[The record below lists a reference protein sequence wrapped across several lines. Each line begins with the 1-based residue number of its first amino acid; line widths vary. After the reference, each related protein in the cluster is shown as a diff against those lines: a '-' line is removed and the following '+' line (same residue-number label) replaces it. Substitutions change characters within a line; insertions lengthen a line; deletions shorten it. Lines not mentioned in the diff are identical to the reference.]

1 MKQILV
7 FLLFLLMLV
16 WFMFAPVYKHVLIL
30 RQAVLQKEADYLL
43 EVGASG
49 RYGYIDTAMTEESR
63 TRLAGFGF
71 DPEELQYAVTTTSGL
86 PGTNPASPLVRG
98 TGIRLTITYP
108 YGNLFGIDR
117 LLGIASP
124 DSQDR
129 MGAAGMK
136 MSEYVP

>member
-7 FLLFLLMLV
+7 FLLFSVMLV
-16 WFMFAPVYKHVLIL
+16 WLMFAPVYKHVLIL
-30 RQAVLQKEADYLL
+30 RQAVLQKEADYML
-43 EVGASG
+43 EVGAG
-49 RYGYIDTAMTEESR
+49 FGYIDAAMMNESR

-71 DPEELQYAVTTTSGL
+71 DSALVNYTVTTTSGVAGTD
-86 PGTNPASPLVRG
+86 PGSPVTRG
-98 TGIRLTITYP
+98 TGIRLVITYP

-117 LLGIASP
+117 LLGIAAP
-124 DSQDR
+124 DRQER

>member
-7 FLLFLLMLV
+7 FLLFAVIMV
-16 WFMFAPVYKHVLIL
+16 WFMFSPVYKHVLIM
-30 RQAVLQKEADYLL
+30 RQAALQKEVDYML

-49 RYGYIDTAMTEESR
+49 TYGYISPDMMNQSR
-63 TRLAGFGF
+63 QRLAGIGF
-71 DPEELQYAVTTTSGL
+71 NSAELQYTVTTTSGV
-86 PGTNPASPLVRG
+86 PADRPDLQVLRG
-98 TGIRLTITYP
+98 VGIRLVITYP

-117 LLGIASP
+117 LVGISAP
-124 DSQDR
+124 DSGDR